1 MGEES
6 MDSKNINSNI
16 DNIDTENLAR
26 TETETQV
33 KTVALETKGMS
44 SLNPKEDVNTDIKTK
59 KEKKQPKEKVSLS
72 DRIDRF
78 IDKIM
83 NPEKDVNGNEP
94 NLGWNWGAFCFS
106 WIWGLGNSCYIP
118 LLIWLSLFYRPLI
131 LFMMIICGMFG
142 NVWAWKNGKSNY
154 RDAEE
159 FNRVQDS
166 WNRAGK
172 TVAVLSLIVVALM
185 LIFVL
190 FALCVGLCVLVTKK
204 YIVH

>member
-1 MGEES
+1 MVEES
-6 MDSKNINSNI
+6 MNSKNINSNI
-16 DNIDTENLAR
+16 ATENLAR
-26 TETETQV
+26 TETGTQV
-33 KTVALETKGMS
+33 KTVAIETKETS
-44 SLNPKEDVNTDIKTK
+44 SLKPKEGVNTDIKTK
-59 KEKKQPKEKVSLS
+59 KEKKQLKEKVSLS

-106 WIWGLGNSCYIP
+106 WIWGLGNSCYMP

-142 NVWAWKNGKSNY
+142 NVWAWKNGKSKY

-172 TVAVLSLIVVALM
+172 TVAVLSLIAITLM